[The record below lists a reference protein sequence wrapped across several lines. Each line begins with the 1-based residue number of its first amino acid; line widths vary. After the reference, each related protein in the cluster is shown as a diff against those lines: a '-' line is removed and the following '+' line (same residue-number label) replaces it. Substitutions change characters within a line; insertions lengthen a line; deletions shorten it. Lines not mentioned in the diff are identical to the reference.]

1 MYICI
6 GYKEDTYPVLT
17 RNTGKFFWDLSPSI
31 LQRCH
36 IYQRKMNHFHFQS
49 HSLHHQQYIETVDN
63 IGKVMMIK
71 LSPFFAP
78 MMMMIVTV
86 MMMMAKSPFFFLA
99 CPPYTETPLS
109 LHLFHSHKLFC
120 PLTQFGRTISLFLAP
135 SSKLRGEFTLTILT
149 KALSVPFLVSSFWD
163 YLWSKIPIK
172 RVLVTWIILGQI
184 LSALEQSEGL
194 QNYDSQFS
202 KALLCPATNPP
213 FSHCKGKNPTAWEVW
228 EFTAWLYLSY
238 T

>member
-1 MYICI
+1 
-6 GYKEDTYPVLT
+6 
-17 RNTGKFFWDLSPSI
+17 
-31 LQRCH
+31 
-36 IYQRKMNHFHFQS
+36 MNHFHFQS
-49 HSLHHQQYIETVDN
+49 HSLHHQQYIENVDN

-78 MMMMIVTV
+78 MIMMIVTV
-86 MMMMAKSPFFFLA
+86 MMMMAKGPFFFLA

-135 SSKLRGEFTLTILT
+135 SSKLRGEFTLTILN

-172 RVLVTWIILGQI
+172 RVSVTWIILGQI

-194 QNYDSQFS
+194 QNYDPQFS
-202 KALLCPATNPP
+202 KHYCAQQLTLHSRTARGKIQLLGRFESLLLGCICHIHKYK
-213 FSHCKGKNPTAWEVW
+213 SILGCQ
-228 EFTAWLYLSY
+228 
-238 T
+238 

>member
-31 LQRCH
+31 LQRYL

-135 SSKLRGEFTLTILT
+135 SSTLRGEFTLTILN
-149 KALSVPFLVSSFWD
+149 KALSVPFLVSSF
-163 YLWSKIPIK
+163 
-172 RVLVTWIILGQI
+172 
-184 LSALEQSEGL
+184 
-194 QNYDSQFS
+194 
-202 KALLCPATNPP
+202 
-213 FSHCKGKNPTAWEVW
+213 
-228 EFTAWLYLSY
+228 
-238 T
+238 

>member
-17 RNTGKFFWDLSPSI
+17 RNTGKFF

-78 MMMMIVTV
+78 MVMMIVTV

-109 LHLFHSHKLFC
+109 LHLFHCHKLFC
-120 PLTQFGRTISLFLAP
+120 RLTQFGRTISLFLAP
-135 SSKLRGEFTLTILT
+135 SSHWQSWTRRFQCL
-149 KALSVPFLVSSFWD
+149 FW
-163 YLWSKIPIK
+163 SAPSE
-172 RVLVTWIILGQI
+172 IICE
-184 LSALEQSEGL
+184 AK
-194 QNYDSQFS
+194 FR
-202 KALLCPATNPP
+202 
-213 FSHCKGKNPTAWEVW
+213 
-228 EFTAWLYLSY
+228 
-238 T
+238 